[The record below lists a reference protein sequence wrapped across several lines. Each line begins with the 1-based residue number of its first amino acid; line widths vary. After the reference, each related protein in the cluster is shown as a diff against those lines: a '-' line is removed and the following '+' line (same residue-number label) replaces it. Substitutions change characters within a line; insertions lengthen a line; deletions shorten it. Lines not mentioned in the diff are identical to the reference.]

1 MGACVDAALGMWRH
15 RLLVRLWRGVLIHEA
30 SDQPPATGLT
40 DAVEWVKVKMSEAV
54 EFTKEKVI
62 PKVVAKVEEIQ
73 ANSKK

>member
-1 MGACVDAALGMWRH
+1 
-15 RLLVRLWRGVLIHEA
+15 VLIHEA

-40 DAVEWVKVKMSEAV
+40 VAVEWVKVKMGEAV